1 MNRTL
6 KESDN
11 GYFYVDPMPT
21 KKELD
26 TYYQNAYWGSRSGNR
41 YGVKI
46 RDLIH
51 YDILKKLIP
60 NFFLEEKVVAN
71 FGAGYAGVS
80 NLFWVEG
87 HDVINIEPSEI
98 PKSYNSRWQH
108 YKSISELDDSSIDL
122 LYSSHSMEH
131 VQDIS
136 SFKSEVKR
144 VLRPGGLLFFE
155 VPNAENPL
163 NGAMNNKIDIPHTY
177 YFKKSFFNSWFS
189 EILLNDS
196 FNDKYRE
203 SNLVEDWTNCK
214 IFNGPVIRALGRID

>member
-60 NFFLEEKVVAN
+60 NFF
-71 FGAGYAGVS
+71 
-80 NLFWVEG
+80 
-87 HDVINIEPSEI
+87 
-98 PKSYNSRWQH
+98 
-108 YKSISELDDSSIDL
+108 
-122 LYSSHSMEH
+122 
-131 VQDIS
+131 
-136 SFKSEVKR
+136 
-144 VLRPGGLLFFE
+144 
-155 VPNAENPL
+155 
-163 NGAMNNKIDIPHTY
+163 
-177 YFKKSFFNSWFS
+177 
-189 EILLNDS
+189 
-196 FNDKYRE
+196 
-203 SNLVEDWTNCK
+203 
-214 IFNGPVIRALGRID
+214 